1 MDRNGSLLPP
11 WFQRWGVGAWLVV
24 GMFLVII
31 GAVWLLGKTSSIVMP
46 LITGFVIAAVA
57 GAIVDSLERRGWPR
71 AAGAA
76 IVILA
81 LVAVM
86 VVTVGLVLG
95 GITSQSTQIDAAMS
109 HALERVQG
117 WANDIGITSA
127 SDAAQQVKKAVP
139 EIGRTLI
146 KGLAGGISGLTSLL
160 VFLGFTVFASFFLM
174 KDAPTMGRWIQR
186 NMGAT
191 PDEARIVLDDIV
203 RALRGYFLGLTIV
216 AGLSTAGIV
225 LSALIVGVPLLGTVA
240 VVTFV
245 ASYVPIIGAW
255 TSGIFVVALALAAH
269 GTEAALAMAVLFFV
283 CNGPLQQVVQ
293 PIAYGA
299 TLQLNPLVVFS
310 VTIAAGCL
318 FGMAGLIL
326 AAPLVSA
333 AVRVRKD
340 LHELRRAE
348 ADGAP
353 AAEAAAA
360 AAGADAI

>member
-1 MDRNGSLLPP
+1 MDRNPQLPP

-24 GMFLVII
+24 GMVLVLI
-31 GAVWLLGKTSSIVMP
+31 GAVWLVGKTSSIVMP
-46 LITGFVIAAVA
+46 LIAGFVVAAVA
-57 GAIVDSLERRGWPR
+57 GIIVDFLERRGWPR

-76 IVILA
+76 LVILL

-86 VVTVGLVLG
+86 IVTVGLVLG
-95 GITSQSTQIDAAMS
+95 GITSQSAQIDAAMS
-109 HALERVQG
+109 HALERVQR
-117 WANDIGITSA
+117 WATDLGITSA
-127 SDAAQQVKKAVP
+127 ANAAQDIKKAVP
-139 EIGRTLI
+139 EIGRTLLR
-146 KGLAGGISGLTSLL
+146 GLAGGISGLTSVL
-160 VFLGFTVFASFFLM
+160 VFLGFTVFTSFLLM

-186 NMGAT
+186 HMGVA
-191 PDEARIVLDDIV
+191 PAEARVVLDDIIH
-203 RALRGYFLGLTIV
+203 ALRGYFLGLTMV
-216 AGLSTAGIV
+216 AAVSTAAIV

-240 VVTFV
+240 IVTFI

-255 TSGIFVVALALAAH
+255 TSGIFVVALALADK

-299 TLQLNPLVVFS
+299 TLSLNPLVVFS
-310 VTIAAGCL
+310 LTIAAGSL

-340 LHELRRAE
+340 LTRLRGSE
-348 ADGAP
+348 SEEEVP
-353 AAEAAAA
+353 AGAAAA
-360 AAGADAI
+360 AAEAAGPI